1 MSIMQCLETSLSKSE
16 MTTLTIDNS
25 FVGNMQL
32 GSVSVQQTTVCSVVT
47 QGKHMCPVKKCHIS
61 AIYYKGCQFYSFHN
75 GSSLEFACP
84 LLTDLLM

>member
-1 MSIMQCLETSLSKSE
+1 MCFMQCLETSLSKSE

-47 QGKHMCPVKKCHIS
+47 PGKHMCPVKKCHIQLFIIK
-61 AIYYKGCQFYSFHN
+61 AVSFILSTTAVH
-75 GSSLEFACP
+75 
-84 LLTDLLM
+84 